1 MGVQELASATK
12 QAVDRRIDKEA
23 RAQRGTIQNGRFQ
36 VGAKS
41 YPYTSAVD
49 VNTHNG
55 NKVWAQLSPS
65 GKAVIVGA

>member
-1 MGVQELASATK
+1 MGVQELATTLK
-12 QAVDRRIDKEA
+12 QTVDRRINEEA
-23 RAQRGTIQNGRFQ
+23 RAQRGTIQNGRLQ
-36 VGAKS
+36 IGAKS

-49 VNTHNG
+49 VGTHNG